1 MIRTA
6 LFIGALLLDGGAY
19 VVATVA
25 RIDATTRGVLR
36 RMEANGM
43 ATLTFSKTLEDGTVV
58 TYTATQQQGE
68 SHEDFAARARTEWA
82 RICAGRGN

>member
-6 LFIGALLLDGGAY
+6 LFIGALLLAGGAY

-36 RMEANGM
+36 RMEADGM
-43 ATLTFSKTLEDGTVV
+43 ATLTFSTTLDDGTVV

-68 SHEDFAARARTEWA
+68 SLEDFAARARREWA
-82 RICAGRGN
+82 AILAGLGQ